1 MENETTLLTAAKL
14 PFATDEAF
22 WQLFRKATEKRYLAQ
37 QSPAQALK
45 VLNEYIDKT
54 IKGRT
59 LISIIDNSIHDL
71 NQEFERVG
79 GEWVGRGDLSDAWD
93 VIETLEEIGKSNLGD
108 VEEEC
113 RQAARTLVEI
123 ADDSGEVTEID
134 DCFVGEQTFLG
145 ELLEELKKLESS
157 HEDDDARELQ
167 PDELVP
173 EQQP

>member
-1 MENETTLLTAAKL
+1 MEN
-14 PFATDEAF
+14 ATDEAF

-79 GEWVGRGDLSDAWD
+79 GEWVDRGNLSDACD
-93 VIETLEEIGKSNLGD
+93 VIETLEEIGKSPLGY

-113 RQAARTLVEI
+113 RQAARTLSEMTGDLVEVI
-123 ADDSGEVTEID
+123 KID
-134 DCFVGEQTFLG
+134 DCFVGDQTFLG